1 MGERQAGLA
10 RRSRRHLGRGAD
22 GGERVR
28 GLVYKL
34 RLSEEERH
42 QLRLRAAAN
51 GVTMSRLLIDSA
63 LSARVSPAEREAL
76 FAQFNRVAGQLGKI
90 GSNVN
95 QLAFWANAHRE
106 EASGTAAIAAQV
118 EAVAEEL
125 RGWADAIVSTV
136 R

>member
-1 MGERQAGLA
+1 M
-10 RRSRRHLGRGAD
+10 
-22 GGERVR
+22 
-28 GLVYKL
+28 L

-42 QLRLRAAAN
+42 QLRLRAAAS

-63 LSARVSPAEREAL
+63 LSARVVPAEREAL

-95 QLAFWANAHRE
+95 QLAFWANANRE
-106 EASGTAAIAAQV
+106 GAPNTAAVAGQV
-118 EAVAEEL
+118 EALAGEL
-125 RGWADAIVSTV
+125 RGWAETIVRTV

>member
-1 MGERQAGLA
+1 M
-10 RRSRRHLGRGAD
+10 
-22 GGERVR
+22 
-28 GLVYKL
+28 YKL

-42 QLRLRAAAN
+42 QLRLRVAAS

-63 LSARVSPAEREAL
+63 SSQRVVPAEREAL
-76 FAQFNRVAGQLGKI
+76 FAQFNRVAGQLGRL

-106 EASGTAAIAAQV
+106 AAPETRAVGATV
-118 EAVAEEL
+118 EALAGEL
-125 RGWADAIVSTV
+125 RGWAEAIVRTV